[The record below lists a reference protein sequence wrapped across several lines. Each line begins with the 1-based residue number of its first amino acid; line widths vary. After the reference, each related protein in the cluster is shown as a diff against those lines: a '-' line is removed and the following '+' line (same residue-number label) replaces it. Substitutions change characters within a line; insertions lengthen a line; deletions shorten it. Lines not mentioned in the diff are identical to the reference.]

1 MTRRRLWLLT
11 TVTCAALSLP
21 TVIRLVGVVGPVGAW
36 QDWLRRRPSD
46 SCPKPRPGASCRQR
60 RPGRRRPGRS
70 AHSVAGATVLTP
82 EAIGHWR
89 SAVPTAIEVFA
100 LVLAVGGLAIVL
112 IDRRRDRRRAT
123 TPARVRRL
131 GRRGKVPSV
140 IARRTGLAQDAVRQL
155 LRPQPAPEL
164 GQFADVLAA
173 SLDPAF
179 SPPVGFR
186 RDR

>member
-1 MTRRRLWLLT
+1 
-11 TVTCAALSLP
+11 
-21 TVIRLVGVVGPVGAW
+21 VVGPVDAW
-36 QDWLRRRPSD
+36 QAWAAATAKRLVPQAATLVRAAVSAAQDGVALAG
-46 SCPKPRPGASCRQR
+46 PRIQSLAQQW
-60 RPGRRRPGRS
+60 
-70 AHSVAGATVLTP
+70 LTP

-131 GRRGKVPSV
+131 ARRGKVPSV